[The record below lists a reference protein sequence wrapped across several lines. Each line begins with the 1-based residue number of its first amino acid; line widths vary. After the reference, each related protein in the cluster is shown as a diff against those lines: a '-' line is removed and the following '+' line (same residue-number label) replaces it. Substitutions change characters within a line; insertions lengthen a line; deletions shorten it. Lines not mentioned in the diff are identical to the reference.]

1 MKMALINYTA
11 LATLMMVM
19 SGVYAAPPASD
30 LTVKGQLVVPVGAIA
45 TADNSVYTIGKQPE
59 TLVKPSADTTLASM
73 SKTWTI
79 TCDAQTYLN
88 FTHSDNRADSVSTVP
103 RANFGLGYVNG
114 SGKIGFYNVA
124 VKNPTVD
131 GISTRVFSTMN
142 NTLTTHN
149 IVSYL
154 SVHKDNRHGWASA
167 TSITQQSGK
176 VFAADFV
183 VTPTLASSATMNG
196 AITDDTNMDGSI
208 TLNFAYG
215 I

>member
-1 MKMALINYTA
+1 MILINFTA
-11 LATLMMVM
+11 LATLIMVM
-19 SGVYAAPPASD
+19 VMGGAYAAPPASD
-30 LTVKGQLVVPVGAIA
+30 LKVKGLLVVPVCTIVA
-45 TADNSVYTIGKQPE
+45 ADNGIYNIGKQPA
-59 TLVKPSADTTLASM
+59 TLVKPNTDTTLASM

-79 TCDAQTYLN
+79 TCDAETYLN
-88 FTHSDNRADSVSTVP
+88 FTHSDNRADSVSTVA

-114 SGKIGFYNVA
+114 SGKIGFYNID

-131 GISTRVFSTMN
+131 GITTRVFSTMN
-142 NTLTTHN
+142 NTLTTHD
-149 IVSYL
+149 IVPYL

-167 TSITQQSGK
+167 TSIAQQSGK

-196 AITDDTNMDGSI
+196 AITDDTNIDGSI